1 LTLSETPA
9 LPFEHVFLTQYPV
22 NFREAAQAWRR
33 LRWPVR
39 EGPATEL
46 DVDATIQRRSRA
58 GVVSPPVLR
67 PRRRNRA
74 RLLLLSDRHGSMA
87 PFHGYADEMC
97 RAISEAGRLRSVAT
111 FYFHDVPVEGA
122 DPVLLEGLAGGPFS
136 SLDSILHE
144 IPPLTSGELYADKD
158 LLTPASVQVVL
169 NDHAQDAAVV
179 IISDAGAARGK
190 YDLLRLLDTAAF
202 LKALKSFSARIVWLN
217 PLPTAA
223 WPPSSAVQI
232 ARHVPMFSMDREG
245 MHRAVNV
252 LRGQPYTTEKPISVG
267 SASSR
272 NVAVAA
278 RAAP

>member
-1 LTLSETPA
+1 
-9 LPFEHVFLTQYPV
+9 VFLPQYPV

-74 RLLLLSDRHGSMA
+74 RLLLLVDRHGSMA
-87 PFHGYADEMC
+87 PFQGYTDEVC
-97 RAISEAGRLRSVAT
+97 QAISQAGRLRRVAM
-111 FYFHDVPVEGA
+111 FYFHDVPVESA
-122 DPVLLEGLAGGPFS
+122 DPALLEGLTGGLFS
-136 SLDSILHE
+136 SLDSILHQ
-144 IPPLTSGELYADKD
+144 IPPLSSGELFTDTD
-158 LLTPASVQVVL
+158 LLAPVSAQDVL
-169 NDHAQDAAVV
+169 TEHAQDAAVV
-179 IISDAGAARGK
+179 IVSDAGAARGK

-202 LKALKSFSARIVWLN
+202 LKALKGFTTRIVWLN
-217 PLPTAA
+217 PLPAAA

-232 ARHVPMFSMDREG
+232 GRHVPMFPMDREG

-252 LRGQPYTTEKPISVG
+252 LRGQPYTVEKPISTDSG
-267 SASSR
+267 SSHHI
-272 NVAVAA
+272 AVSAA
-278 RAAP
+278 RAAA